1 MNEIKAIS
9 LDLDDT
15 LWPIWP
21 SIERAEHNLHE
32 FLLAH
37 APKTAMQFPIPA
49 MRHLREHVAQVNPSL
64 AHDFTA
70 QRKLS
75 LRHAF
80 QLSGESEELVEP
92 AFEAFFSARNQ
103 VTLYDDCIPALQGL
117 AKQFPLIALTN
128 GNADLQRT
136 GISEYFIDC
145 VAAKDIGSAK
155 PDRAIFAAASAKL
168 GVAAENI
175 LHVGDDP
182 WLDIQGAHDA
192 GFQSAWINRIEAIW
206 PDEVKAAHYQFNTLH
221 GLAFMLNGEIT

>member
-1 MNEIKAIS
+1 MNKIKAIS

-21 SIERAEHNLHE
+21 SIERAEQNLHN
-32 FLLAH
+32 FLVAH
-37 APKTAMQFPIPA
+37 APKTAVQFPIPA
-49 MRHLREHVAQVNPSL
+49 MRHLREQVAQANPDL

-80 QLSGESEELVEP
+80 QLSGESESLIEP

-103 VTLYDDCIPALQGL
+103 VTLYADCIPALNSL
-117 AKQFPLIALTN
+117 AKQYPLIALTN
-128 GNADLQRT
+128 GNADLHRT
-136 GISEYFIDC
+136 GIADYFIGC
-145 VAAKDIGSAK
+145 IAAKDIGSTK
-155 PDRAIFAAASAKL
+155 PKRAIFEAASAKL
-168 GVAAENI
+168 GVEAQHI

-192 GFQSAWINRIEAIW
+192 GFQSAWINRTDAIW
-206 PDEVKAAHYQFNTLH
+206 PDEILAPHYQFNTL
-221 GLAFMLNGEIT
+221 LDLVNTLNGEYT